1 MEKTAILLGATGLTG
16 GVLLHRLLDDPDF
29 GRVIVFTRRTTG
41 VLHPKLE
48 EHIVDLLRLDLV
60 KKEIRGEVIFCCI
73 GTTKAKTP
81 NKKLYAKI
89 DYGIPVQAGK
99 IAAENG
105 IQSFIVIS
113 ALGSNP
119 KSRIFY
125 NYLKGRMEEALLL
138 LPIPH
143 LQILRRSLI
152 GGKRKEK
159 RTAENISK
167 FVMGALDFIIPTK
180 YKMVTPQEIAKTMIH
195 LAKHPSQH
203 TIITNTMIKN
213 LGKKPKF
220 EGGRL
225 KAESITNYGKI
236 NFN

>member
-1 MEKTAILLGATGLTG
+1 MKKTAILLGATGLTG
-16 GVLLHRLLDDPDF
+16 GVLLHLLLDDPDF
-29 GRVIVFTRRTTG
+29 DKVIVFTRRTTG
-41 VLHPKLE
+41 VIHPKLE
-48 EHIVDLLRLDLV
+48 EHIVDLLHLDLV
-60 KKEIRGEVIFCCI
+60 KKEIRGEVIYCCI

-119 KSRIFY
+119 KSRIFTTTSKDEWKKPCY
-125 NYLKGRMEEALLL
+125 SYIS
-138 LPIPH
+138 PFTDFTS
-143 LQILRRSLI
+143 SLI
-152 GGKRKEK
+152 GGKRQEK

-195 LAKHPSQH
+195 LTKHPSQH

-213 LGKKPKF
+213 FGKKP
-220 EGGRL
+220 
-225 KAESITNYGKI
+225 
-236 NFN
+236 